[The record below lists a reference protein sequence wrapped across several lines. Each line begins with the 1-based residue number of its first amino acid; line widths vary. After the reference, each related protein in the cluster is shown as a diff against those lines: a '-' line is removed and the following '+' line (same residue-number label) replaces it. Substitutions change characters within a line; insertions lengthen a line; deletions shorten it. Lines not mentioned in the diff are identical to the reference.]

1 MGQHGA
7 IVNVQHGDDD
17 DHQQGQQAVVVP
29 GDLLQEQLNAVD
41 AGGLHIAGN
50 GGGPG
55 GHRGDHAD
63 GSRGGVDQVRQL
75 GTGDLVGLGDG
86 THNGAHGQAVEVVV
100 HEDQHAQQHGQQL
113 RAAAGVNGL
122 LGPAAE
128 GLGAAALVHQVHHDA
143 QGDQEHDNTHV
154 AAVSQHGDDTVIG
167 THQGHDG
174 IPGSELGVQQRADQA
189 AQEQGRIHFLA
200 DQGQHDGHDGGQQGP
215 EGAGK
220 RSLGVDLL
228 LIGGVLHAV
237 DVLGLLFG
245 LDVLG
250 TVGADDGVAI
260 LRQLEVGAGLGAH
273 IVGAVQRILRALA
286 VIHGPLDAIQEHAV
300 AGGVER
306 AVADEDGVFLALK
319 LDPQDDQQDNENTQ
333 RYEIRYFGTFLFH
346 VCDLPP
352 HKLVVNTISRR
363 NSVSAPPTSCIIPSR
378 QDIVKF
384 LTSYSIILTNCELSF
399 RRFYKRNRAANT
411 ASCAFYGMRHKSF
424 RVRGRKKRRR
434 CGGTGVPS
442 VK

>member
-1 MGQHGA
+1 M
-7 IVNVQHGDDD
+7 
-17 DHQQGQQAVVVP
+17 
-29 GDLLQEQLNAVD
+29 
-41 AGGLHIAGN
+41 
-50 GGGPG
+50 
-55 GHRGDHAD
+55 
-63 GSRGGVDQVRQL
+63 
-75 GTGDLVGLGDG
+75 GLGDG
-86 THNGAHGQAVEVVV
+86 THDGAHGQAVKVVI
-100 HEDQHAQQHGQQL
+100 HEDQHTQQHGQQL
-113 RAAAGVNGL
+113 RAAAGMNGL

-143 QGDQEHDNTHV
+143 QGDQEDDDAHV
-154 AAVSQHGDDTVIG
+154 AAVCQHGDDTVVSAN
-167 THQGHDG
+167 QGHDG
-174 IPGSELGVQQRADQA
+174 VPGSELGVQQRANQA
-189 AQEQGRIHFLA
+189 AQEQRGIHFLA

-237 DVLGLLFG
+237 DVLAGGLG

-250 TVGADDGVAI
+250 TVSADDGVAI

-306 AVADEDGVFLALK
+306 AVADEDGVLLALE
-319 LDPQDDQQDNENTQ
+319 LQAQDDQQDNENTQ
-333 RYEIRYFGTFLFH
+333 RYEIRYFSAFLFH

-384 LTSYSIILTNCELSF
+384 LTSYSIILTNCELRF
-399 RRFYKRNRAANT
+399 RRFYKRNWAANT
-411 ASCAFYGMRHKSF
+411 ASCAFYGRRHKSF
-424 RVRGRKKRRR
+424 RVCGRKKRRR

>member
-1 MGQHGA
+1 M
-7 IVNVQHGDDD
+7 
-17 DHQQGQQAVVVP
+17 
-29 GDLLQEQLNAVD
+29 
-41 AGGLHIAGN
+41 
-50 GGGPG
+50 
-55 GHRGDHAD
+55 
-63 GSRGGVDQVRQL
+63 
-75 GTGDLVGLGDG
+75 GLGDG
-86 THNGAHGQAVEVVV
+86 THNGAHGQAVKVVV
-100 HEDQHAQQHGQQL
+100 YEDQHAQQHGQQL
-113 RAAAGVNGL
+113 RAATGVNSL

-143 QGDQEHDNTHV
+143 QGDQEHDDAHV

-174 IPGSELGVQQRADQA
+174 VPGSELGVQQRADQA

-215 EGAGK
+215 EGTGK

-237 DVLGLLFG
+237 DVLAGGLG

-286 VIHGPLDAIQEHAV
+286 VVRGLQDAIQEHAV
-300 AGGVER
+300 TGGVER
-306 AVADEDGVFLALK
+306 AAADEDRVLLALE
-319 LDPQDDQQDNENTQ
+319 LQAQDDQQDNEDTQ
-333 RYEIRYFGTFLFH
+333 RYEIRYFGASLFH

-352 HKLVVNTISRR
+352 HKLV
-363 NSVSAPPTSCIIPSR
+363 PPS
-378 QDIVKF
+378 
-384 LTSYSIILTNCELSF
+384 
-399 RRFYKRNRAANT
+399 
-411 ASCAFYGMRHKSF
+411 
-424 RVRGRKKRRR
+424 
-434 CGGTGVPS
+434 
-442 VK
+442 